1 MTKKKHNKIKHGA
14 AAGTCQ
20 IQNKKHIRE
29 SDSNNMS
36 NNNDKK
42 INKLK
47 KKKKTIIKN
56 EKIKQ

>member
-1 MTKKKHNKIKHGA
+1 MA